1 MNTYILNEMEFM
13 TLAASKGMQRVYGF
27 VMKDQEQADDNEIYQ
42 TMYHMVQMG
51 YMKAVDDGFVL
62 LPEFNVM
69 FQVIKDAGR
78 VLWIR
83 ENAGNVSDRC
93 CYLGGE
99 HCVVTQLSSR
109 DAKAL
114 KVSLI
119 DTEHFE
125 QYLCEEG
132 SFLDSCVTEVII
144 EEPCIEKTMEEF
156 DEPLEGLQVV
166 YELTDTRNG
175 QTIGSVWIQNL
186 ELEDRIMA
194 KSDVIRIWSYSKQKT
209 IEEVMKLMG
218 V

>member
-1 MNTYILNEMEFM
+1 MDTYILNELEFM

-27 VMKDQEQADDNEIYQ
+27 VMKDQEQADDNEVYQ
-42 TMYHMVQMG
+42 TMHHMVQMG

-62 LPEFNVM
+62 SPEFNVL

-83 ENAGNVSDRC
+83 ENDGNGSDRC
-93 CYLGGE
+93 CYLGGD

-114 KVSLI
+114 KSSLI

-125 QYLCEEG
+125 QYLYEEG

-144 EEPCIEKTMEEF
+144 EEPCIEKAVEEF
-156 DEPLEGLQVV
+156 EEPLEGLKAV
-166 YELTDTRNG
+166 YELMDINNG
-175 QTIGSVWIQNL
+175 QTIGSVWIQSL
-186 ELEDRIMA
+186 ELEDRIMV
-194 KSDVIRIWSYSKQKT
+194 KSDVIRIWSYSKQKA
-209 IEEVMKLMG
+209 IEEVMKLLG